1 MHKLLITDL
10 DDTLYDWSG
19 FFVPAFYAMAEEIA
33 GITGIAM
40 DQLLHEYREVHRS
53 LGTVEFPYATLR
65 LPSIRACFTG
75 METAQMKEA
84 LRPAFKKFNGIRDS
98 RLRLFPGVAET
109 LEALAARG
117 LTIIGYTE
125 SSQENGFYRLQK
137 LGADGFFKRVY
148 ACESQFQSTYGSNEK
163 VRTVRTKKPNVDVLL
178 DICRKERIQAVTTLI
193 DPEIALL
200 AAHREE
206 FAALGVEVLAPYLPT
221 ARLCF
226 DKFEMFRYLCKKGIP
241 TVVTWGD
248 LPSFTRALEKGEV
261 SFPVF
266 VKPRTGSGSVGAR
279 KIFSMKALAEAMA
292 ADPGLIIQEFMDCL
306 DLDADV
312 YIDTVSHKAVAAFSK
327 KKLETRI
334 GGASKTVS
342 FKDPALFA
350 FIEQIVEVLDFNG
363 PVDMDFFCRE
373 GRYYL
378 SEVNPRFGG
387 AYLHAY
393 GAGVDFIRCIEN
405 NLKGIANP
413 PALGQYEE
421 GVIMMMYDSVII
433 LRPGE
438 LAQ

>member
-40 DQLLHEYREVHRS
+40 DQLLHEYREVHQS

-148 ACESQFQSTYGSNEK
+148 ACESQFQSAYGSNEK

-178 DICRKERIQAVTTLI
+178 DICRKEGRTPAEVAYVGDSLTKDMYMAKKAGVT
-193 DPEIALL
+193 ALWARYPREDTDYYEKL
-200 AAHREE
+200 CAITSWTQEDFEREE
-206 FAALGVEVLAPYLPT
+206 RLRRHMEQADLKPDYILTSFSQLP
-221 ARLCF
+221 
-226 DKFEMFRYLCKKGIP
+226 GI
-241 TVVTWGD
+241 
-248 LPSFTRALEKGEV
+248 L
-261 SFPVF
+261 FPG
-266 VKPRTGSGSVGAR
+266 K
-279 KIFSMKALAEAMA
+279 E
-292 ADPGLIIQEFMDCL
+292 
-306 DLDADV
+306 
-312 YIDTVSHKAVAAFSK
+312 Y
-327 KKLETRI
+327 
-334 GGASKTVS
+334 
-342 FKDPALFA
+342 
-350 FIEQIVEVLDFNG
+350 
-363 PVDMDFFCRE
+363 
-373 GRYYL
+373 
-378 SEVNPRFGG
+378 
-387 AYLHAY
+387 
-393 GAGVDFIRCIEN
+393 
-405 NLKGIANP
+405 
-413 PALGQYEE
+413 
-421 GVIMMMYDSVII
+421 
-433 LRPGE
+433 
-438 LAQ
+438 

>member
-40 DQLLHEYREVHRS
+40 DQLLHEYREVHQS

-148 ACESQFQSTYGSNEK
+148 ACESQFQSAYGSNEK

-178 DICRKERIQAVTTLI
+178 DICRKEGRTPAEVAYVGDSLTKDMYMAKKAGVT
-193 DPEIALL
+193 ALWARYPREDTDYYEKL
-200 AAHREE
+200 CAITSWTQEDFEREE
-206 FAALGVEVLAPYLPT
+206 RLRRHMEQADLKPDHILTSFSQLPDI
-221 ARLCF
+221 L
-226 DKFEMFRYLCKKGIP
+226 
-241 TVVTWGD
+241 
-248 LPSFTRALEKGEV
+248 
-261 SFPVF
+261 FPG
-266 VKPRTGSGSVGAR
+266 K
-279 KIFSMKALAEAMA
+279 E
-292 ADPGLIIQEFMDCL
+292 
-306 DLDADV
+306 
-312 YIDTVSHKAVAAFSK
+312 Y
-327 KKLETRI
+327 
-334 GGASKTVS
+334 
-342 FKDPALFA
+342 
-350 FIEQIVEVLDFNG
+350 
-363 PVDMDFFCRE
+363 
-373 GRYYL
+373 
-378 SEVNPRFGG
+378 
-387 AYLHAY
+387 
-393 GAGVDFIRCIEN
+393 
-405 NLKGIANP
+405 
-413 PALGQYEE
+413 
-421 GVIMMMYDSVII
+421 
-433 LRPGE
+433 
-438 LAQ
+438 

>member
-40 DQLLHEYREVHRS
+40 DQLLHEYREVHQS

-148 ACESQFQSTYGSNEK
+148 ACESQFQSAYGSNEK

-178 DICRKERIQAVTTLI
+178 DICRKEGRTPAEVAYVGDSLTKDMYMAKKAGVT
-193 DPEIALL
+193 ALWARYPREDTDYYEKL
-200 AAHREE
+200 CAITSWTQEDFEREE
-206 FAALGVEVLAPYLPT
+206 
-221 ARLCF
+221 RLRRHMEQADLKPDHILTSF
-226 DKFEMFRYLCKKGIP
+226 SQ
-241 TVVTWGD
+241 
-248 LPSFTRALEKGEV
+248 LPSIL
-261 SFPVF
+261 FPG
-266 VKPRTGSGSVGAR
+266 K
-279 KIFSMKALAEAMA
+279 E
-292 ADPGLIIQEFMDCL
+292 
-306 DLDADV
+306 
-312 YIDTVSHKAVAAFSK
+312 Y
-327 KKLETRI
+327 
-334 GGASKTVS
+334 
-342 FKDPALFA
+342 
-350 FIEQIVEVLDFNG
+350 
-363 PVDMDFFCRE
+363 
-373 GRYYL
+373 
-378 SEVNPRFGG
+378 
-387 AYLHAY
+387 
-393 GAGVDFIRCIEN
+393 
-405 NLKGIANP
+405 
-413 PALGQYEE
+413 
-421 GVIMMMYDSVII
+421 
-433 LRPGE
+433 
-438 LAQ
+438 

>member
-40 DQLLHEYREVHRS
+40 DQLLHEYREVHQS

-148 ACESQFQSTYGSNEK
+148 ACESQFQSAYGSNEK

-178 DICRKERIQAVTTLI
+178 DICRKEGRTPAEVAYVGDSLTKDMYMAKKAGVT
-193 DPEIALL
+193 ALWARYPREDTDYYEKL
-200 AAHREE
+200 CAITSWTQEDFEREE
-206 FAALGVEVLAPYLPT
+206 RLRRHMEQADLKPDHILTSFSQLP
-221 ARLCF
+221 
-226 DKFEMFRYLCKKGIP
+226 GI
-241 TVVTWGD
+241 
-248 LPSFTRALEKGEV
+248 L
-261 SFPVF
+261 FPG
-266 VKPRTGSGSVGAR
+266 K
-279 KIFSMKALAEAMA
+279 E
-292 ADPGLIIQEFMDCL
+292 
-306 DLDADV
+306 
-312 YIDTVSHKAVAAFSK
+312 Y
-327 KKLETRI
+327 
-334 GGASKTVS
+334 
-342 FKDPALFA
+342 
-350 FIEQIVEVLDFNG
+350 
-363 PVDMDFFCRE
+363 
-373 GRYYL
+373 
-378 SEVNPRFGG
+378 
-387 AYLHAY
+387 
-393 GAGVDFIRCIEN
+393 
-405 NLKGIANP
+405 
-413 PALGQYEE
+413 
-421 GVIMMMYDSVII
+421 
-433 LRPGE
+433 
-438 LAQ
+438 

>member
-84 LRPAFKKFNGIRDS
+84 LCPAFKKFNGIRDS

-148 ACESQFQSTYGSNEK
+148 AFESQFQSTCGSNEK

-178 DICRKERIQAVTTLI
+178 DICRKEGRTPAEVAYVGDSLTKDMYMAKKAGVT
-193 DPEIALL
+193 ALWARYPREDTDYYEKL
-200 AAHREE
+200 CAITSWTQEDFEREE
-206 FAALGVEVLAPYLPT
+206 RLRRHMEQADLKPDHILTSFSQLP
-221 ARLCF
+221 
-226 DKFEMFRYLCKKGIP
+226 GI
-241 TVVTWGD
+241 
-248 LPSFTRALEKGEV
+248 L
-261 SFPVF
+261 FPG
-266 VKPRTGSGSVGAR
+266 K
-279 KIFSMKALAEAMA
+279 E
-292 ADPGLIIQEFMDCL
+292 
-306 DLDADV
+306 
-312 YIDTVSHKAVAAFSK
+312 Y
-327 KKLETRI
+327 
-334 GGASKTVS
+334 
-342 FKDPALFA
+342 
-350 FIEQIVEVLDFNG
+350 
-363 PVDMDFFCRE
+363 
-373 GRYYL
+373 
-378 SEVNPRFGG
+378 
-387 AYLHAY
+387 
-393 GAGVDFIRCIEN
+393 
-405 NLKGIANP
+405 
-413 PALGQYEE
+413 
-421 GVIMMMYDSVII
+421 
-433 LRPGE
+433 
-438 LAQ
+438 